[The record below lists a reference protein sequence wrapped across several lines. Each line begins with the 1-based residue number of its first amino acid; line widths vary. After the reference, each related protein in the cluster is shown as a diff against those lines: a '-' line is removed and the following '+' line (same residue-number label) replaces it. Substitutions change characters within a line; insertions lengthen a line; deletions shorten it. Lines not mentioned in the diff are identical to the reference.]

1 MRCRIGALGL
11 FKSVLDVVILDN
23 DQLGLGDLECG
34 ALMLGTDSLC
44 VGVLV
49 RGSRCS
55 VSGISDSEK
64 LLVLDR
70 DDANL
75 FTEFTRSTSL
85 PYVETTR
92 IDGVTSWTCVFSDL
106 RLRHLSEL
114 RAFWIAFFVRDSG

>member
-1 MRCRIGALGL
+1 MGALGL
-11 FKSVLDVVILDN
+11 FKSVLDVVILDD

-34 ALMLGTDSLC
+34 ALMLGTDSRC

-75 FTEFTRSTSL
+75 FTELTRSMSL

-92 IDGVTSWTCVFSDL
+92 IDGVTDSSACVFSDL
-106 RLRHLSEL
+106 RLRHRSGV
-114 RAFWIAFFVRDSG
+114 RAFWITFFVRDSG

>member
-1 MRCRIGALGL
+1 MGALGL
-11 FKSVLDVVILDN
+11 FKSVLDVVILDD

-34 ALMLGTDSLC
+34 ALMLGTDSRC

-75 FTEFTRSTSL
+75 FTELTRSMSL

-92 IDGVTSWTCVFSDL
+92 IDGVTDSSACVFSDL
-106 RLRHLSEL
+106 RLRHRSEV